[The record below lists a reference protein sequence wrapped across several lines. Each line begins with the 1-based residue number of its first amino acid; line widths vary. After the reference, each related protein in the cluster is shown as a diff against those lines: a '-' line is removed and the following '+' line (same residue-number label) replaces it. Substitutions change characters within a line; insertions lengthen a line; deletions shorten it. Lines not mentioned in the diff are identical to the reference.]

1 MRIRTPGSPAGFVL
15 ALVSTCLLLSAGAR
29 AQDPAPAEPKRPRIG
44 VVLSGGGA
52 RGAAHVG
59 VLRVL
64 EELRIPVDFLTGTSM
79 GSVVAGL
86 YAYGLSPKEIEVQLT
101 REGSNLDWDYL
112 LSDGSERRDRSFRRK
127 QDDRGYLTELRVGFR
142 DGRLALP
149 KGLLQGQNL
158 ETELRFLTMEAHDLA
173 SFDEL
178 PIPFRAVA
186 CDIANGREVVLD
198 KGNLALAMRASMSI
212 PAIFEP
218 IRIDGKELVDGGLV
232 QNMPVELCRSMGAD
246 ILIVIDIGTPL
257 AEGEAIRDVLGVTAQ
272 MITILTQQNVDRAMK
287 QIRATDTFLQP
298 DLGDMS
304 SADFARASDAILMG
318 EKAARGIA
326 GRLAQHSLDE
336 QQYAA
341 WLAKQRRRP
350 LDPPRIRSIEL
361 HNDST
366 LGDEMLEA
374 RLRVKEGD
382 VIDVDHFRRDI
393 QNIYGLGDFDEV
405 SFSLRN
411 WKDGEADLEIDADE
425 RRWGPNYIRMGVLMY
440 TDFDGESRFDIG
452 VQYTSRAINSLGA
465 EWRNDIQ
472 VGTAN
477 SYTTEFYQPL
487 DVRGRFFV
495 APSLGAGIRPFRFY
509 QGDSLVAAGD
519 TNSLSGSFDVG
530 MNLARWG
537 ELRVG
542 VDRSYGDYDVKIT
555 TNVVSNTNF
564 DDAAVHAQ
572 LLYDTL
578 DKASVPTEGSAASA
592 GWRSG
597 MSELGSDRRYDQV
610 QLSAVKFV
618 TFGQTTVFPL
628 ARVQVVTD
636 GEVGFENFGLI
647 GGLFRLSGLPIDSRG
662 NQNAGVF
669 TLGLRHM
676 LYTRVFL
683 GASIEAGNV
692 WATRDEVFDSNIV
705 SWSLH
710 GGVDTPAGP
719 LYVGGGFTD
728 EGDAAAF
735 LFLGEIF

>member
-1 MRIRTPGSPAGFVL
+1 
-15 ALVSTCLLLSAGAR
+15 
-29 AQDPAPAEPKRPRIG
+29 
-44 VVLSGGGA
+44 
-52 RGAAHVG
+52 
-59 VLRVL
+59 
-64 EELRIPVDFLTGTSM
+64 
-79 GSVVAGL
+79 
-86 YAYGLSPKEIEVQLT
+86 
-101 REGSNLDWDYL
+101 
-112 LSDGSERRDRSFRRK
+112 
-127 QDDRGYLTELRVGFR
+127 
-142 DGRLALP
+142 
-149 KGLLQGQNL
+149 
-158 ETELRFLTMEAHDLA
+158 
-173 SFDEL
+173 
-178 PIPFRAVA
+178 
-186 CDIANGREVVLD
+186 
-198 KGNLALAMRASMSI
+198 
-212 PAIFEP
+212 
-218 IRIDGKELVDGGLV
+218 
-232 QNMPVELCRSMGAD
+232 
-246 ILIVIDIGTPL
+246 
-257 AEGEAIRDVLGVTAQ
+257 
-272 MITILTQQNVDRAMK
+272 
-287 QIRATDTFLQP
+287 
-298 DLGDMS
+298 
-304 SADFARASDAILMG
+304 
-318 EKAARGIA
+318 
-326 GRLAQHSLDE
+326 
-336 QQYAA
+336 
-341 WLAKQRRRP
+341 
-350 LDPPRIRSIEL
+350 
-361 HNDST
+361 
-366 LGDEMLEA
+366 
-374 RLRVKEGD
+374 
-382 VIDVDHFRRDI
+382 
-393 QNIYGLGDFDEV
+393 
-405 SFSLRN
+405 
-411 WKDGEADLEIDADE
+411 
-425 RRWGPNYIRMGVLMY
+425 MGVLMY

-542 VDRSYGDYDVKIT
+542 VDRSYGDYDVEIT

>member
-1 MRIRTPGSPAGFVL
+1 MRIRLPGSLTGSLL
-15 ALVSTCLLLSAGAR
+15 ALATTMLSLAGGLL
-29 AQDPAPAEPKRPRIG
+29 AQEAEQPKPQRPRIG

-64 EELRIPVDFLTGTSM
+64 EDLRIPVDFVTGTSM

-86 YAYGLSPKEIEVQLT
+86 YAYGLSPRDIEVQLT
-101 REGSNLDWDYL
+101 REGSTLDWDYL

-127 QDDRGYLTELRVGFR
+127 QDDRGYLTEIRVGFR
-142 DGRLALP
+142 NGRLALP

-158 ETELRFLTMEAHDLA
+158 ETELRFLTMEAHDLK

-198 KGNLALAMRASMSI
+198 KGNLATAMRASMSI

-232 QNMPVELCRSMGAD
+232 QNLPVELCRSMGAD
-246 ILIVIDIGTPL
+246 VLIVIDIGTPL
-257 AEGEAIRDVLGVTAQ
+257 AEREAIRDVLGVTAQ

-287 QIRATDTFLQP
+287 QIRDTDTFLQP

-304 SADFARASDAILMG
+304 SADFSRAADAILMG

-326 GRLAQHSLDE
+326 GRLAQYSVDE
-336 QQYAA
+336 TQYAG

-350 LDPPRIRSIEL
+350 LDPPRIRDIDL
-361 HNDST
+361 QNDST
-366 LGDEMLEA
+366 LGDDMLEA

-382 VIDVDHFRRDI
+382 VIDVEHFRRDI

-495 APSLGAGIRPFRFY
+495 APALGAGIRPFRFY

-530 MNLARWG
+530 MTLARWG
-537 ELRVG
+537 ELRLG
-542 VDRSYGDYDVKIT
+542 VDRSYGDYDVEIT
-555 TNVVSNTNF
+555 TSAVSNSNF
-564 DDAAVHAQ
+564 DDGATHVQ
-572 LLYDTL
+572 LQYDTL
-578 DKASVPTEGSAASA
+578 DKASVPTEGTAAA
-592 GWRSG
+592 AVWRTG
-597 MSELGSDRRYDQV
+597 MPELGSDLRYDQV
-610 QLSAVKFV
+610 QLSGVKFF
-618 TFGQTTVFPL
+618 TFGQTTIFPL
-628 ARVQVVTD
+628 ARMQVVTD
-636 GEVGFENFGLI
+636 GEVGFQNLGLI

-662 NQNAGVF
+662 DQNSGVV
-669 TLGLRHM
+669 TLGMRQM

-692 WATRDEVFDSNIV
+692 WSTRDEVFDSNIV

-719 LYVGGGFTD
+719 LYVGAGFTD